1 MGIFDKFKKGFQKSA
16 SAFSSGLKEI
26 IVKKEIDDENLN
38 KIEEF
43 LIQSDV
49 GIEAASEIKKI
60 ISTKKID
67 PNKDLTAEI
76 NLILNEYIVSL
87 MKPLENSSFFM
98 KKEKLNAT
106 LISGV
111 NGVGKTTSIGK
122 ISKILKTNGNKVML
136 AASDTFRAAAIEQL
150 ENWANKIEEFLIQ
163 SDVGVEV
170 ASEIKEIISSKK
182 IDPNKD
188 LKKEINFILK
198 EYITSLMKPLENK
211 SFFNK
216 KEKLNATLI
225 AGVNGVG
232 KTTSIG
238 KISKILK
245 TNGNKIMLAASDTF
259 RAAAIEQLENW
270 ANKVDVQITKSSQ
283 GSDPA
288 SVAYKAIEDSIK
300 NNFDQVLIDTAGRL
314 QNKKNLMEEYKKIAN
329 VTKKIDPEAPHDVI
343 LILDATS
350 GQNVINQ
357 VQEFNKII
365 PITGIIMTKLDGTAK
380 GGILLALAKKYK
392 LPIIA
397 LGLGEKEDDLQ
408 IFNAENF
415 ADAFIQTN

>member
-16 SAFSSGLKEI
+16 SALSSGLKEI

-38 KIEEF
+38 KIEDF

-49 GIEAASEIKKI
+49 GIEAASEIREI
-60 ISTKKID
+60 ISMKKVD
-67 PNKDLTAEI
+67 PNKDLTNEI
-76 NLILNEYIVSL
+76 NLILKEYIISI

-98 KKEKLNAT
+98 KKEKLHAT

-122 ISKILKTNGNKVML
+122 IGKILKSNGNKVMF

-150 ENWANKIEEFLIQ
+150 ENWANKI
-163 SDVGVEV
+163 DV
-170 ASEIKEIISSKK
+170 K
-182 IDPNKD
+182 
-188 LKKEINFILK
+188 
-198 EYITSLMKPLENK
+198 
-211 SFFNK
+211 
-216 KEKLNATLI
+216 
-225 AGVNGVG
+225 
-232 KTTSIG
+232 
-238 KISKILK
+238 
-245 TNGNKIMLAASDTF
+245 
-259 RAAAIEQLENW
+259 
-270 ANKVDVQITKSSQ
+270 ITKSSQ

-288 SVAYKAIEDSIK
+288 SVAYRAIEEAIN
-300 NNFDQVLIDTAGRL
+300 NNFNQVLIDTAGRL

-329 VTKKIDPEAPHDVI
+329 VTKKVDPDAPHDVI
-343 LILDATS
+343 LVLDATS
-350 GQNVINQ
+350 GQNIINQ
-357 VQEFNKII
+357 VEEFNKII

-408 IFNAENF
+408 IFEAKRFAE
-415 ADAFIQTN
+415 AFTQAN

>member
-16 SAFSSGLKEI
+16 FAFSSGLKEI

-49 GIEAASEIKKI
+49 GIDAASEIKEI
-60 ISTKKID
+60 ISKKKVD
-67 PNKDLTAEI
+67 PNKDLKAEI
-76 NLILNEYIVSL
+76 NLILKEYIVSL
-87 MKPLENSSFFM
+87 MTPLENNSFFL

-122 ISKILKTNGNKVML
+122 IGKILKTNGNKVMF

-150 ENWANKIEEFLIQ
+150 ENWANKI
-163 SDVGVEV
+163 DV
-170 ASEIKEIISSKK
+170 K
-182 IDPNKD
+182 
-188 LKKEINFILK
+188 
-198 EYITSLMKPLENK
+198 
-211 SFFNK
+211 
-216 KEKLNATLI
+216 
-225 AGVNGVG
+225 
-232 KTTSIG
+232 
-238 KISKILK
+238 
-245 TNGNKIMLAASDTF
+245 
-259 RAAAIEQLENW
+259 
-270 ANKVDVQITKSSQ
+270 ITKSSQ

-288 SVAYKAIEDSIK
+288 SVAYKAIEEAMN

-329 VTKKIDPEAPHDVI
+329 VTKKIDPDAPHDVI
-343 LILDATS
+343 LVLDATS
-350 GQNVINQ
+350 GQNILNQ
-357 VQEFNKII
+357 VEEFNKII

-408 IFNAENF
+408 IFEAEKF
-415 ADAFIQTN
+415 AEAFTQTN